1 MEVEVFYTKEFKKD
15 VKKIKNKATQE
26 RIKKLILKI
35 INNPRIGKPLS
46 YELRGLRSIRLH
58 PFRIIYEI
66 KKNKIIL
73 LKFEHRKRIYK
84 TF

>member
-15 VKKIKNKATQE
+15 VKKIKNKAIQE

-46 YELRGLRSIRLH
+46 YGLRV
-58 PFRIIYEI
+58 
-66 KKNKIIL
+66 
-73 LKFEHRKRIYK
+73 
-84 TF
+84 